1 VLDLV
6 ASEKGKQQREE
17 GGAKSGCVKEKEDNR
32 GGRLGGARS
41 DGIKKNEDNSG
52 GEGALDPMAPW

>member
-1 VLDLV
+1 VLDLA

-32 GGRLGGARS
+32 EGRLGGARS
-41 DGIKKNEDNSG
+41 NDIKKNEDNSG
-52 GEGALDPMAPW
+52 GRGH